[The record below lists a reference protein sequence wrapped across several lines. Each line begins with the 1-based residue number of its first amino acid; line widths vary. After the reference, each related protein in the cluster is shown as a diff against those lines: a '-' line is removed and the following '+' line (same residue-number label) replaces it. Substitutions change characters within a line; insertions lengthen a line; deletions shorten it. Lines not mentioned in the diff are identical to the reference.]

1 MTRRITLAIVTDESG
16 MKCSD
21 ECPHV
26 EATRTDLVCNAF
38 GASLDDDE
46 RLPACL
52 AAEQAAREAE
62 ASAMEA
68 GFEHAVENV
77 GVHDNL
83 SEWNAAGRA
92 LTAAVARIRGGK
104 S

>member
-16 MKCSD
+16 TKCAP

-46 RLPACL
+46 RLPACI
-52 AAEQAAREAE
+52 EAE
-62 ASAMEA
+62 RHMTEGLLDMVPLTKLEA
-68 GFEHAVENV
+68 TIAK
-77 GVHDNL
+77 
-83 SEWNAAGRA
+83 R
-92 LTAAVARIRGGK
+92 RGGK
-104 S
+104 